1 MVTKQHGQPE
11 DSTQPTKAESP
22 ALFVMHG
29 IGDGSEPLPWPLEAQ
44 RRKRAGSLD
53 TNELDAF
60 LQKQAARFE
69 SHPPTEQEL
78 LKIQIWGHIGPHVVW
93 PKKHSEEW
101 RAEKIKEIEARVG
114 RKANLGKLLTSQV
127 RKERNE
133 RNDMEERM
141 A

>member
-11 DSTQPTKAESP
+11 DSPQPTKAESP

-29 IGDGSEPLPWPLEAQ
+29 IGDGSEHLPWPLEAQ

-78 LKIQIWGHIGPHVVW
+78 LKIQIWGHIRPHVVW